1 MLCLRHAVQGGQ
13 RGHILPASSSSLL
26 AKIFVRHSDEEID
39 LLLLS
44 HQAICGEQIIRRRT
58 REKIHGGID
67 VALVVL
73 QAARFNPITITAQVV
88 NTRRAISGNIAPP
101 FG

>member
-1 MLCLRHAVQGGQ
+1 
-13 RGHILPASSSSLL
+13 
-26 AKIFVRHSDEEID
+26 
-39 LLLLS
+39 
-44 HQAICGEQIIRRRT
+44 
-58 REKIHGGID
+58 
-67 VALVVL
+67 LVVL